1 MRCIPCPDEGFLH
14 IHGIPVVQRPLQV
27 GDRKTNISVRVPVL
41 DSDPPSSSPP
51 LSKVHTSTMSEHYL
65 DALVVGTGFSGIYA
79 LQSLLKMNLKV
90 KAIDAASDVGGT
102 WYWSRYPGAM
112 SDSWS
117 HLYRYSFDYEYP
129 LYRRYVSQPEML
141 AYLRHVVE
149 KYDLRG
155 HMQFNTDMTSAVWDE
170 GTSTWRVSCK
180 TGDVFHVRYLLT
192 ALGLLT
198 KANYPDLPGL
208 QTFRGEIRHTSAWDT
223 DLDLKG
229 KRVGLVGVGSSG
241 VQLVPAVADTVQS
254 LHVFIRRPQ
263 FCVPSGDRALTAE
276 EREAIF
282 RDFPQ
287 IWSEARTSRVA
298 IGFPE
303 LSREAMALC
312 PADREAAFERLWEA
326 GSGLQF
332 LFGGFTDLL
341 TDPVANEEACKFIR
355 RKIKAIVKD
364 PQKRKVL
371 TPDEPYARRPLC
383 ANGFYEQFNRD
394 NVFAVDIRAHP
405 IVKIE
410 AEGIRTADGKL
421 HELDVII
428 FATGYDAMDGAY
440 VRVDIQG
447 RKSGETLRDFWKA
460 KGPATYL
467 GIFVPGF
474 PNLLMINGPQTPFAN
489 IPPVSEEN
497 VNFIVDLIKR
507 AEEISQRM
515 NRPCLVEATEE
526 AQRKWGEHCDEI
538 ANSTLLKQVPQWLF
552 GNNVPGKKVSTLF
565 YFGGVGRFRALI
577 ADIKATGFTGFK
589 EPLSRKSEPRPLL

>member
-1 MRCIPCPDEGFLH
+1 
-14 IHGIPVVQRPLQV
+14 
-27 GDRKTNISVRVPVL
+27 
-41 DSDPPSSSPP
+41 
-51 LSKVHTSTMSEHYL
+51 MSEHHL

-79 LQSLLKMNLKV
+79 LQSLLKLNLKV

-102 WYWSRYPGAM
+102 WYWSRYPGAL
-112 SDSWS
+112 SDTWS

-129 LYRRYVSQPEML
+129 LHRRYVSQPEVL
-141 AYLRHVVE
+141 AYLRHVVD
-149 KYDLRG
+149 KYDLRR
-155 HMQFNTDMTSAVWDE
+155 HMQFNMDMVSAVWDE

-180 TGDVFHVRYLLT
+180 TGDVFRVRYLLT

-208 QTFRGEIRHTSAWDT
+208 QTFHGEIRHTSAWDT
-223 DLDLKG
+223 ELDLKG

-263 FCVPSGDRALTAE
+263 YCVPSGDRALTAQ
-276 EREAIF
+276 EREEIF
-282 RDFPQ
+282 RDFPK
-287 IWSEARTSRVA
+287 IWTEARTSQLA

-312 PADREAAFERLWEA
+312 PEDREAAFERLWEA

-355 RKIKAIVKD
+355 RKIEAIVKD

-383 ANGFYEQFNRD
+383 ANGFYEQFNRE
-394 NVFAVDIRAHP
+394 NVFAVDIRTHP

-410 AEGIRTADGKL
+410 AEGIRTADGRL

-440 VRVDIQG
+440 VRLDIQG
-447 RKSGETLRDFWKA
+447 QKSGGNLRDRWKA
-460 KGPATYL
+460 EGPASYL
-467 GIFVPGF
+467 GISVPGF

-489 IPPVSEEN
+489 IPPISEEN
-497 VNFIVDLIKR
+497 VNFTVDLIKR
-507 AEEISQRM
+507 AQEVSQQE
-515 NRPCLVEATEE
+515 NRPCLIEATEE

-552 GNNVPGKKVSTLF
+552 GNNVPGKVVSTLF

-577 ADIKATGFTGFK
+577 ADIKAKGFTGFK
-589 EPLSRKSEPRPLL
+589 EPLSRKSEPRAHL